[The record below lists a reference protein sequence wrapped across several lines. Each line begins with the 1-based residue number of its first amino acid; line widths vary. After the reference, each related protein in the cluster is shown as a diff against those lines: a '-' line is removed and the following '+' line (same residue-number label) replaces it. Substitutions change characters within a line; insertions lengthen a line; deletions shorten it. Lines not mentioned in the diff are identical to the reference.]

1 VSTLS
6 VIFLHEVQL
15 VFNKRCIIQ
24 HPNYCSINANYK
36 KIIIISFRFQ
46 FLPGELVSHS
56 SELIEDGFER
66 LFYINGRH
74 ICNGMVIYE
83 LTRFD
88 KRTDELY
95 EWYYVLIERTMED
108 ITFWNLDE
116 MLNKWSVT
124 IWNAIQEKVKNTD
137 STDSHH

>member
-1 VSTLS
+1 
-6 VIFLHEVQL
+6 
-15 VFNKRCIIQ
+15 
-24 HPNYCSINANYK
+24 
-36 KIIIISFRFQ
+36 
-46 FLPGELVSHS
+46 
-56 SELIEDGFER
+56 
-66 LFYINGRH
+66 
-74 ICNGMVIYE
+74 MVIYE